1 MSDNVTQE
9 SLEKHFNFLY
19 TYLIDRKPLIV
30 ETFRKFPKMQV
41 TKQIKSEINTAF
53 VSFAK
58 KHNIKYSITGVGSPV
73 LHVKIHS
80 GNVDFCDTTDD
91 VDSRLPFDITPT
103 KVEQYFKNPEVCQ
116 IANEMIEILQSKNEF
131 DDSGYQKKYYLQ
143 ISFVGEDDGMPYRYI
158 NQAVISEIVELMTKH
173 QIKDYELVTA

>member
-1 MSDNVTQE
+1 MSDNLTQE

-41 TKQIKSEINTAF
+41 TKQIKSDINAAF
-53 VSFAK
+53 APFAK
-58 KHNIKYSITGVGSPV
+58 KYGLKYSITGVGSPV

-80 GNVDFCDTTDD
+80 GNVDFSDTTAD
-91 VDSRLPFDITPT
+91 VDSSLPFDITPT

-116 IANEMIEILQSKNEF
+116 ITNEMIQILQSKNEF
-131 DDSGYQKKYYLQ
+131 DESGYQKNYYLQ
-143 ISFVGEDDGMPYRYI
+143 ISFVGEDDGMPYRFI
-158 NQAVISEIVELMTKH
+158 NQSVVSEILDLMKQH
-173 QIKDYELVTA
+173 GIKDYELTSA